1 MPTPPPDSSSK
12 TLREPHGSR
21 RRPPPAWRRRLAND
35 VKGYLFVLPA
45 LLLIGVFFGYPLVRA
60 MQMSFYEWP
69 VLGSRTF
76 VGLQNYVGLLN
87 DGTFLQSMRF
97 TLLYTVLVTPAI
109 FLVAFLLAVL
119 VDRPIPGIWL
129 FRGIYFLPVVMSF
142 VAASLIWLWIYH
154 DLFGLLNYILLETG
168 IIAEPVVW
176 MGEVTTS
183 LPAIIVM
190 IVWKTAGFSMMILLA
205 GMQSIPRELYESAS
219 LDGATAT
226 QRVRYVM
233 LPLLKPSFALAL
245 IVSLAGSFLAFDHFV
260 IMTRGGPANATKTL
274 MMHIYDTSFLYFRL
288 GAGSAMA
295 VVLLLILLAVSVV
308 QIQLLRSE
316 TA

>member
-1 MPTPPPDSSSK
+1 MPTPLPDSSTK

-21 RRPPPAWRRRLAND
+21 RRLIPKWRRRIANELN
-35 VKGYLFVLPA
+35 GYLFVLPA
-45 LLLIGVFFGYPLVRA
+45 LLLIGVFFGYPLLRA
-60 MQMSFYEWP
+60 FQMSFYDWP
-69 VLGSRTF
+69 VLGSKTF
-76 VGLQNYVGLLN
+76 IGFQNYVGLLN
-87 DGTFLQSMRF
+87 DGTFIQSMRF

-119 VDRPIPGIWL
+119 VDRPIPGISL

-154 DLFGLLNYILLETG
+154 DLFGLLNYVLLEAG

-176 MGEVTTS
+176 MGEITTS

-219 LDGATAT
+219 LDGASAT
-226 QRVRYVM
+226 QRVRHVM

-245 IVSLAGSFLAFDHFV
+245 IVSMAGSFLAFDHFV
-260 IMTRGGPANATKTL
+260 IMTRGGPANATKTV
-274 MMHIYDTSFLYFRL
+274 MMHIYDTSFLHFRL

-308 QIQLLRSE
+308 QIRLLRSE